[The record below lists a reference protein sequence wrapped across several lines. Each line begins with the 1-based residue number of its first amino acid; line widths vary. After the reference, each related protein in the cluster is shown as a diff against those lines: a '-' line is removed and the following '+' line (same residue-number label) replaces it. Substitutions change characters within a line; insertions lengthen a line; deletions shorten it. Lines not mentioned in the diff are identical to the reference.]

1 MATCAGCGT
10 MILFGGVSEGGLRFC
25 NATCQRKAGISA
37 ALEVI
42 PREMIEAALL
52 QMHHGSCPQCGGEG
66 PVDVHHSHRVWSALL
81 MTSWSSPG
89 VLCCRSCKVRNHL
102 FSTVYC
108 AALGWWGFP
117 WGLLATPI
125 QIGRNVFGMFSS
137 PAAGN
142 PSPEL
147 RQIVLASL
155 APYARQLAEQGEKE
169 EFWEEDLDEEDE
181 GEERGIHNNR

>member
-10 MILFGGVSEGGLRFC
+10 MILFGGVTEGGLRFC
-25 NATCQRKAGISA
+25 NAACQRKAGISA
-37 ALEVI
+37 ALEMI
-42 PREMIEAALL
+42 PHEVIEAALL
-52 QMHHGSCPQCGGEG
+52 QTHHGACPQCGGEG

-117 WGLLATPI
+117 WGMLATPI
-125 QIGRNVFGMFSS
+125 QIGRNVFGLFSS

-142 PSPEL
+142 PSPAL
-147 RQIVLASL
+147 RQVVLASL
-155 APYARQLAEQGEKE
+155 APYARQLAEQE
-169 EFWEEDLDEEDE
+169 EMGAEYFE
-181 GEERGIHNNR
+181 GEEHEGRREDYR

>member
-10 MILFGGVSEGGLRFC
+10 MILFGGVTEGGLRFC
-25 NATCQRKAGISA
+25 NAACQRKAGISA
-37 ALEVI
+37 ALEMI
-42 PREMIEAALL
+42 PQEVIEAALL
-52 QMHHGSCPQCGGEG
+52 QTHHGACPQCGGEG

-117 WGLLATPI
+117 WGMLVTPI
-125 QIGRNVFGMFSS
+125 QIGRNVFGLFSS

-142 PSPEL
+142 PSPAL

-155 APYARQLAEQGEKE
+155 APFARQLAEQGELGA
-169 EFWEEDLDEEDE
+169 EDFE
-181 GEERGIHNNR
+181 GEEHEGRREDYR